1 MWNVLFY
8 FRFHYK
14 SRQTIQNTSEVENNI
29 GNNITN
35 NIPQCSMK
43 RSYSNECEEAVKL
56 SRENSLNCI
65 RKNNAVSVKN
75 KATSLRKREVV
86 LSKISFYIVFVFLF
100 CHSIRIVPNTYEMVT
115 TYTKVRFV
123 KFDLYDLIEL
133 SCLTWILCKC
143 SKEGSSQ
150 YKVIL

>member
-1 MWNVLFY
+1 
-8 FRFHYK
+8 
-14 SRQTIQNTSEVENNI
+14 
-29 GNNITN
+29 
-35 NIPQCSMK
+35 MK
-43 RSYSNECEEAVKL
+43 RSYSNENEFRCETVKL

-65 RKNNAVSVKN
+65 RKSNAVSVKN

-123 KFDLYDLIEL
+123 KLDLYDLIEL
-133 SCLTWILCKC
+133 NCSSCLTWILCW
-143 SKEGSSQ
+143 SSSQ
-150 YKVIL
+150 YHLDSNFIIPPPPFFICTKLLPSFRVFEIIKGIKL